1 MRTVSCIILYI
12 ICLSGVVSGKRG
24 SNPRPPAWEASA
36 LPTELLPQ
44 SRAYIENKYGADTRT
59 RTGDPRITNALLY
72 QLSHIGFYYLL
83 KCDAKVSFFFLY
95 CKFIQPFLVKN
106 FLASVLLEP
115 VAKRKYQLMMLVAHL
130 LAIAEVIVSRVIFI
144 LISINSI

>member
-1 MRTVSCIILYI
+1 MSRFYNKSN
-12 ICLSGVVSGKRG
+12 IC
-24 SNPRPPAWEASA
+24 
-36 LPTELLPQ
+36 
-44 SRAYIENKYGADTRT
+44 ADTRT

-115 VAKRKYQLMMLVAHL
+115 VAKRKYQLMMLVAYL
-130 LAIAEVIVSRVIFI
+130 LAIAEVVVSRVIFA
-144 LISINSI
+144 LITIDSI

>member
-72 QLSHIGFYYLL
+72 QLSHIGSHIGFLMRC
-83 KCDAKVSFFFLY
+83 KGKAFFLMSQT
-95 CKFIQPFLVKN
+95 FAPLFVLFLS
-106 FLASVLLEP
+106 LCS
-115 VAKRKYQLMMLVAHL
+115 
-130 LAIAEVIVSRVIFI
+130 I
-144 LISINSI
+144 LIRTCIQSL